1 MKILITRPI
10 DEATALA
17 KEITNLGHHPV
28 IAPLL
33 TIELFQNIDFKIFDK
48 YEAIII
54 SSKNALKAISN
65 ADKKLKLFIV
75 GEQSTQFAKSLGF
88 INTTYAGSNI
98 TELKEYIDPCNNL
111 LYLSGMDISDDLRS
125 LGNKIT
131 RLEVYQAKAIKSA
144 SNDFLS
150 FIKLN
155 HLKLCVFFSKR
166 TAQIFLN
173 IIKKYK
179 LESYCDKIV
188 SLSLS
193 GNIDNS
199 LKDLDLHSYYVSKDP
214 TLKGVISSIDKICK

>member
-17 KEITNLGHHPV
+17 KEITDLGHHPV

-33 TIELFQNIDFKIFDK
+33 EIELFQSIDFKDFGK

-54 SSKNALKAISN
+54 SSKNTLKAISN

-75 GEQSTQFAKSLGF
+75 GEQSTEFAKSLGF

-98 TELKEYIDPCNNL
+98 TELKKYIDPCNNL
-111 LYLSGMDISDDLRS
+111 LYLSGIDISDDLSS

-173 IIKKYK
+173 LIKKYK
-179 LESYCDKIV
+179 LESYCDKMI

-193 GNIDNS
+193 DAIDNN
-199 LKDLDLHSYYVSKDP
+199 LKGLNLHSCYVSKDT
-214 TLKGVISSIDKICK
+214 TLKSIINSIDKICK